1 MTNFNDSEI
10 YLFEDS
16 LYLLTEKPLTW
27 GEAQTEAQ
35 DLGGHLAAINSR
47 REQIFLS
54 SLFLGQRS
62 WIGLSDAGSEGNF
75 TWTTGEPV
83 NFKKWNSGR
92 PLINN
97 ASANFVA
104 MSSGGTWADFGGTRK
119 YQGIIEI
126 KNPSKPV
133 IAIEDL
139 GIIEPYGGTKEAVFQ
154 VKVFGEI
161 TSPIIINYATQ
172 DETAFA
178 NSDYTPTSGQ
188 LVFNPGDENT
198 KSISVTVRGDSD
210 DVSNEKF
217 FVNLSSSDNAI
228 LGRRQAEATIRERS
242 EVKTFGSSAYLLTDS
257 ADSWGKAREEARTF
271 GKDLVTINTP
281 EEQTFLS
288 GAYGDKRRWIGL
300 SDAAEEGEFDWGDG
314 KTAYRNWSTGR
325 PLNNNTANFVAMSS
339 GGTWADFGGTQNY
352 QGIIETSISELD
364 VNNPLNTP
372 VYRFYNTQAGGHFF
386 TTSEEERDFVT
397 NNLPQYNFEGVG
409 MNASNIPGDDLLEV
423 HRFYNTQAGGHF
435 FTTSTE
441 ERDFVIDN
449 LLQYN
454 YEGVGFYAY
463 GSETNLGADIYRFYN
478 TQAGGHFFTSSPE
491 ERDFVIN
498 NLPQYNYEGIG
509 FEAGFA

>member
-104 MSSGGTWADFGGTRK
+104 MSSGGTWADFGGTQK
-119 YQGIIEI
+119 
-126 KNPSKPV
+126 
-133 IAIEDL
+133 
-139 GIIEPYGGTKEAVFQ
+139 
-154 VKVFGEI
+154 
-161 TSPIIINYATQ
+161 
-172 DETAFA
+172 
-178 NSDYTPTSGQ
+178 
-188 LVFNPGDENT
+188 
-198 KSISVTVRGDSD
+198 
-210 DVSNEKF
+210 
-217 FVNLSSSDNAI
+217 
-228 LGRRQAEATIRERS
+228 
-242 EVKTFGSSAYLLTDS
+242 
-257 ADSWGKAREEARTF
+257 
-271 GKDLVTINTP
+271 
-281 EEQTFLS
+281 
-288 GAYGDKRRWIGL
+288 
-300 SDAAEEGEFDWGDG
+300 
-314 KTAYRNWSTGR
+314 
-325 PLNNNTANFVAMSS
+325 
-339 GGTWADFGGTQNY
+339 Y

-386 TTSEEERDFVT
+386 TSSQEERDFV
-397 NNLPQYNFEGVG
+397 N
-409 MNASNIPGDDLLEV
+409 
-423 HRFYNTQAGGHF
+423 
-435 FTTSTE
+435 
-441 ERDFVIDN
+441 
-449 LLQYN
+449 
-454 YEGVGFYAY
+454 
-463 GSETNLGADIYRFYN
+463 
-478 TQAGGHFFTSSPE
+478 
-491 ERDFVIN
+491 N

-509 FEAGFA
+509 FDA